1 MMHFLRPFSAR
12 LLIAGVVL
20 ASSVSS
26 AASNAPT
33 PPPPTYVVD
42 ASFRPRL
49 TPPPVAGSA
58 RARAEVDEILAL
70 NKSRTEDQYWR
81 VVYWDRGSA
90 LGPWIR
96 LELHAIA
103 ANALNPVR
111 ASRALSL
118 VSAAVNDAVVVSAR
132 VRADVRRTSPCETL
146 PKLSVL
152 DYWCPEYSYPSEHAV
167 VAGAA
172 STVLAYLF
180 PMDAQRYEDLAAE
193 AATSRIWG
201 GLAFRSDVDAGLEL
215 GRQVGQL
222 AVARARADG
231 SDAVWRGPVPN
242 SSGGWR
248 PTPPM
253 ALDGFA
259 PPVEP
264 MAGSWRPWNL
274 TSGGQ
279 YRPAPPPTPKDPEF
293 LPAMREVYDVS
304 KSLTVEQQQVAQFWA
319 DGPGTATPAG
329 HWNTIALDLIKKYM
343 VYTSEAAVIL
353 GALNTAQADAFI
365 ACWDAKYAYWQIRPV
380 TAIRQG
386 IDGAWSP
393 YLQTPFFPSYVSGHA
408 TVSGAAAEILA
419 HFFPKDAGWLRDW
432 AKAAARSRLYGG
444 IHTALE
450 NDTGLRLGQQVAGAT
465 LQRLGGVTFS
475 YN

>member
-1 MMHFLRPFSAR
+1 MYALRSFPASVI
-12 LLIAGVVL
+12 IASFVL
-20 ASSVSS
+20 APSVSS
-26 AASNAPT
+26 AAPNPQT
-33 PPPPTYVVD
+33 PEPPTYVVD
-42 ASFRPRL
+42 ASFRPQL
-49 TPPPVAGSA
+49 TPPPTKGSEQA
-58 RARAEVDEILAL
+58 QAEVAEILAL
-70 NKSRTEDQYWR
+70 NKSRTDDQYWR
-81 VVYWDRGSA
+81 VVYWDRNSA

-96 LELHAIA
+96 LELHAIS

-118 VSAAVNDAVVVSAR
+118 VSAAVNDAIAVSSR
-132 VRADVRRTSPCETL
+132 VRAEVRRTSPCASL
-146 PKLSVL
+146 PELSVL

-172 STVLAYLF
+172 STVLGYLF
-180 PMDAQRYEDLAAE
+180 PMDAKRYQDLAAE
-193 AATSRIWG
+193 AATSRVWG

-231 SDAVWRGPVPN
+231 SDAVWKGSMPTG
-242 SSGGWR
+242 SGRWR

-259 PPVEP
+259 PPLEP
-264 MAGSWRPWNL
+264 TAGAWRTWSL
-274 TSGGQ
+274 TSGDQ
-279 YRPAPPPTPKDPEF
+279 FRPAPPTTEGPEF
-293 LPAMREVYDVS
+293 WAAMREVYDVS
-304 KSLTVEQQQVAQFWA
+304 KSLTVEQQQVAQLWA

-343 VYTSEAAVIL
+343 VYTAEAAVIL

-365 ACWDAKYAYWQIRPV
+365 ACWDAKYTYWQVRPV

-386 IDGAWSP
+386 IDGTWTP

-419 HFFPKDAGWLRDW
+419 YFFPKEAGWLRDS
-432 AKAAARSRLYGG
+432 AKTAARSRLYGG
-444 IHTALE
+444 IHTTVE
-450 NDTGLRLGQQVAGAT
+450 NETGLRLGQQVARAT
-465 LQRLGGVTFS
+465 LQRLNGVAFT
-475 YN
+475 YE

>member
-1 MMHFLRPFSAR
+1 MHLLRPFPAGV
-12 LLIAGVVL
+12 LIASFVL
-20 ASSVSS
+20 ASSVASS
-26 AASNAPT
+26 APSPQT
-33 PPPPTYVVD
+33 PQPPTYVVD
-42 ASFRPRL
+42 ASFRPQL
-49 TPPPVAGSA
+49 TPPPTAGSA
-58 RARAEVDEILAL
+58 HAQAEVDEILAL

-90 LGPWIR
+90 LGPWIQ
-96 LELHAIA
+96 LEQHAIS

-118 VSAAVNDAVVVSAR
+118 VSAAVNDAIVVSSR
-132 VRADVRRTSPCETL
+132 VRAEVRRTSPCEIL
-146 PKLSVL
+146 PELSVL

-172 STVLAYLF
+172 STVLGYLF
-180 PMDAQRYEDLAAE
+180 PMDAQRYQDLAAE
-193 AATSRIWG
+193 AATSRVWG

-231 SDAVWRGPVPN
+231 SDAVWRGSIPTG
-242 SSGGWR
+242 SGKWR

-253 ALDGFA
+253 ALEGFA

-264 MAGSWRPWNL
+264 MAGSWRPWSL
-274 TSGGQ
+274 TSGDQ
-279 YRPAPPPTPKDPEF
+279 FRPAPPPEPEGPEF
-293 LPAMREVYDVS
+293 RAAMREVYDVS
-304 KSLTVEQQQVAQFWA
+304 KSLTVEQQHVAQFWA

-386 IDGAWSP
+386 IDGTWSP

-432 AKAAARSRLYGG
+432 AKTAARSRLYGG
-444 IHTALE
+444 IHTAIE
-450 NDTGLRLGQQVAGAT
+450 NETGLRLGQQVAGAT
-465 LQRLGGVTFS
+465 LQRLGGVAFT
-475 YN
+475 YD